1 MQQHKQ
7 GHEEIQGAGR
17 PQKKK
22 QKAKKMKAVVLG
34 VGRMGTAIAYAMDKL
49 GFQVT
54 GMDTNPDAAK
64 NMPFKVNLADGETP
78 KNDFFIVKDAE
89 DICKGIVAN
98 GPRPDIVI
106 SSLPY
111 HQTEIVG
118 KWCVDNEVRYCDLGG
133 RVDVSQNINDYAK
146 ANPIGTPPRP
156 VFTDLGL
163 APGWV
168 NILAEEGV
176 RKLYGAADNVK
187 MMVGGL
193 PDYSE
198 SANNPLRYAVT
209 WSVDGLINEYRDDC
223 LILED
228 GEIKTVKGM
237 SGVELIEGEKFG
249 PMEAFYTSG
258 GASHSIYGMQR
269 RAVKNCSYKTIR
281 YRGHGDMVRFLIRDC
296 NLDDDTL
303 NKIFLEGCGKANKDE
318 VFIVVEVSGGDKSWR
333 QEKVIKSDEQFSAMQ
348 KATAF
353 SISSVAAI
361 MAQGK
366 LEGNKEQHRDYW
378 VQYGPALSYEDIPFE
393 EFRANLAK
401 LGI

>member
-1 MQQHKQ
+1 
-7 GHEEIQGAGR
+7 
-17 PQKKK
+17 
-22 QKAKKMKAVVLG
+22 
-34 VGRMGTAIAYAMDKL
+34 MGTAIAYAMDKL
-49 GFQVT
+49 GFDVC
-54 GMDTNPDAAK
+54 GMDTNVEAAK
-64 NMPFKVNLADGETP
+64 NMPRPRTTTFVQGSP
-78 KNDFFIVKDAE
+78 PRDFFIVDDAE
-89 DICKGIVAN
+89 DICKGIVAV

-111 HQTEIVG
+111 HQTEVVG

-133 RVDVSQNINDYAK
+133 RVDVSKSINDHAK
-146 ANPIGTPPRP
+146 QSATRP

-168 NILAEEGV
+168 NILAEQGYKE
-176 RKLYGAADNVK
+176 LHAPADDIHIE

-193 PDYSE
+193 PDYLE
-198 SANNPLRYAVT
+198 SSNNPLRYAVT

-223 LILED
+223 LILEN
-228 GEIKTVKGM
+228 GQIKTVKGM

-258 GASHSIYGMQR
+258 GASHSIHSMKDRG
-269 RAVKNCSYKTIR
+269 VKNCSYKTIR

-296 NLDDDTL
+296 GLDDEAL
-303 NKIFLEGCGKANKDE
+303 NKIFLEGCGNANKDE
-318 VFIVVEVSGGDKSWR
+318 VIIVAKVTRGNRTWR
-333 QEKVIKSDEQFSAMQ
+333 EEKLIKSDDQFSAMQ

-366 LEGNKEQHRDYW
+366 LEGDKEQHRDYW
-378 VQYGPALSYEDIPFE
+378 TQYPVSLSYADVPFD
-393 EFRANLAK
+393 EFDDNLK
-401 LGI
+401 ILGL

>member
-1 MQQHKQ
+1 
-7 GHEEIQGAGR
+7 
-17 PQKKK
+17 
-22 QKAKKMKAVVLG
+22 
-34 VGRMGTAIAYAMDKL
+34 
-49 GFQVT
+49 
-54 GMDTNPDAAK
+54 
-64 NMPFKVNLADGETP
+64 
-78 KNDFFIVKDAE
+78 
-89 DICKGIVAN
+89 VAN

-133 RVDVSQNINDYAK
+133 RVDVSKSITDHAK
-146 ANPIGTPPRP
+146 QFATRP

-163 APGWV
+163 APGLV
-168 NILAEEGV
+168 NILVEQGCKELHCRAES
-176 RKLYGAADNVK
+176 VK

-209 WSVDGLINEYRDDC
+209 WSIDGLINEYRDDC

-228 GEIKTVKGM
+228 GEIKTVRGM
-237 SGVELIEGEKFG
+237 DGVEQIEGEKFG
-249 PMEAFYTSG
+249 KMEAFYTSG
-258 GASHSIYGMQR
+258 GASHSIYSMQAR
-269 RAVKNCSYKTIR
+269 GVKNCSYKTMR

-318 VFIVVEVSGGDKSWR
+318 VFVVAEVSGGNKTWR

-361 MAQGK
+361 MAEGK
-366 LEGNKEQHRDYW
+366 LEGNKEERRGYW
-378 VQYGPALSYEDIPFE
+378 LQYPKSLSYADVPFK
-393 EFRANLAK
+393 EFSDNLEK
-401 LGI
+401 LALF

>member
-1 MQQHKQ
+1 MR
-7 GHEEIQGAGR
+7 AY
-17 PQKKK
+17 
-22 QKAKKMKAVVLG
+22 VLG
-34 VGRMGTAIAYAMDKL
+34 VGRMGTAIAWAMDRL

-54 GMDTNPDAAK
+54 GMDTNPEAAN
-64 NMPFKVNLADGETP
+64 NMPFKVNHEQSTNSEGKSVMGAP
-78 KNDFFIVKDAE
+78 RNDFFIVGGAE

-133 RVDVSQNINDYAK
+133 RVDVSENINKHAK
-146 ANPIGTPPRP
+146 LLSRGNPPRP

-168 NILAEEGV
+168 NILAEQGV
-176 RKLYGAADNVK
+176 RELHGQAENVK

-198 SANNPLRYAVT
+198 STNNPLRYAVT

-223 LILED
+223 LILEN
-228 GEIKTVKGM
+228 GEIKTVRGM
-237 SGVELIEGEKFG
+237 DGVEQIEGENFG
-249 PMEAFYTSG
+249 KMEAFYTSG
-258 GASHSIYGMQR
+258 GASHSIYDMQR
-269 RAVKNCSYKTIR
+269 KGIKNCSYKTMR

-318 VFIVVEVSGGDKSWR
+318 VFIVAEVSGGDKTWR

-361 MAQGK
+361 MAEGK
-366 LEGNKEQHRDYW
+366 LEGNKAQHRDYW
-378 VQYGPALSYEDIPFE
+378 EQYSPCLSYEDVPFE
-393 EFRANLAK
+393 EFNNNLKK
-401 LGI
+401 LGIN

>member
-1 MQQHKQ
+1 MR
-7 GHEEIQGAGR
+7 AT
-17 PQKKK
+17 
-22 QKAKKMKAVVLG
+22 VLG

-49 GFQVT
+49 GFEVT
-54 GMDTNPDAAK
+54 GMDTNPDAAN
-64 NMPFKVNLADGETP
+64 NMTGS
-78 KNDFFIVKDAE
+78 FFVVDNAE

-118 KWCVDNEVRYCDLGG
+118 KWCIDNEVRYCDLGG
-133 RVDVSQNINDYAK
+133 RVDVSKNISEHAMQF
-146 ANPIGTPPRP
+146 ATRP

-176 RKLYGAADNVK
+176 RKLHGAADNVK

-193 PDYSE
+193 PDYLE
-198 SANNPLRYAVT
+198 STNNPLRYAVT
-209 WSVDGLINEYRDDC
+209 WSVDGLINEYRDGC

-237 SGVELIEGEKFG
+237 DGLEEIEGENFG
-249 PMEAFYTSG
+249 KMEAFYTSG
-258 GASHSIYGMQR
+258 GASHSIYDMQR

-281 YRGHGDMVRFLIRDC
+281 YRGHGDIVKFLIRDC
-296 NLDDDTL
+296 NLDDEAL

-318 VFIVVEVSGGDKSWR
+318 VFIVAEVSGADKIWR
-333 QEKVIKSDEQFSAMQ
+333 QEKVIKSDGRFSAMQ

-366 LEGNKEQHRDYW
+366 LEGNKEQLRDYW
-378 VQYGPALSYEDIPFE
+378 SQYPRSLSYEDIPFE
-393 EFRANLAK
+393 EFNENLAI
-401 LGI
+401 LGL

>member
-1 MQQHKQ
+1 MR
-7 GHEEIQGAGR
+7 AY
-17 PQKKK
+17 
-22 QKAKKMKAVVLG
+22 VLG
-34 VGRMGTAIAYAMDKL
+34 VGRMGTAIAWAMDKL

-54 GMDTNPDAAK
+54 GMDTNPEAAN
-64 NMPFKVNLADGETP
+64 NMPFKVNYEQSVDAAGNSVMGAP
-78 KNDFFIVKDAE
+78 RNDFFIVKDAE

-133 RVDVSQNINDYAK
+133 RVDVSENINKHAK
-146 ANPIGTPPRP
+146 LLSRGNPPRP

-168 NILAEEGV
+168 NILAEQGV
-176 RKLYGAADNVK
+176 RELHGQAENVK

-198 SANNPLRYAVT
+198 STNNPLRYAVT

-228 GEIKTVKGM
+228 GQIKTVRGM
-237 SGVELIEGEKFG
+237 DGVEHIEGEKFG
-249 PMEAFYTSG
+249 KMEAFYTSG
-258 GASHSIYGMQR
+258 GASHSIYDMQR
-269 RAVKNCSYKTIR
+269 KGIKNCSYKTMR

-296 NLDDDTL
+296 GLDDDTL
-303 NKIFLEGCGKANKDE
+303 NRIFLEGCGKANKDE
-318 VFIVVEVSGGDKSWR
+318 VFVVAEVSGGDKVWR
-333 QEKVIKSDEQFSAMQ
+333 QEKVIRSDEQFSAMQ
-348 KATAF
+348 KSTAF

-361 MAQGK
+361 MAEGK
-366 LEGNKEQHRDYW
+366 LEGNKVQHRDYW
-378 VQYGPALSYEDIPFE
+378 EQYSPCLSYEDVPFE
-393 EFRANLAK
+393 EFNNNLKK
-401 LGI
+401 LGIN

>member
-1 MQQHKQ
+1 MR
-7 GHEEIQGAGR
+7 AY
-17 PQKKK
+17 
-22 QKAKKMKAVVLG
+22 VLG
-34 VGRMGTAIAYAMDKL
+34 VGRMGTAIAWAMDKL
-49 GFQVT
+49 GFEVT
-54 GMDTNPDAAK
+54 GMDTNPDAAN
-64 NMPFKVNLADGETP
+64 NMTGSFFVVDDAD
-78 KNDFFIVKDAE
+78 

-111 HQTEIVG
+111 HQTEVVG

-133 RVDVSQNINDYAK
+133 RVDVSKNINDHAEQF
-146 ANPIGTPPRP
+146 ATRP

-168 NILAEEGV
+168 NILAEEGC
-176 RKLYGAADNVK
+176 RKFHGSAEEVK

-193 PDYSE
+193 PDYLE
-198 SANNPLRYAVT
+198 SSNNPLRYALT

-228 GEIKTVKGM
+228 GEVKTVKGM
-237 SGVELIEGEKFG
+237 SGVEQIEGEKFG

-258 GASHSIYGMQR
+258 GASHSIHDMQR
-269 RAVKNCSYKTIR
+269 RGVKNCSYKTIR

-296 NLDDDTL
+296 DLDDGALT
-303 NKIFLEGCGKANKDE
+303 KIFREGCGTVDKDE
-318 VFIVVEVSGGDKSWR
+318 VFIVAEVKGGDKTWR

-366 LEGNKEQHRDYW
+366 LEGNMEQRRDYW
-378 VQYGPALSYEDIPFE
+378 TQYPAALSYDNVPFN
-393 EFRANLAK
+393 EFNNNLERLLTSA
-401 LGI
+401 L

>member
-1 MQQHKQ
+1 M
-7 GHEEIQGAGR
+7 R
-17 PQKKK
+17 
-22 QKAKKMKAVVLG
+22 AVVLG
-34 VGRMGTAIAYAMDKL
+34 IGRMGTAIAYAMDKL
-49 GFQVT
+49 GFDVC
-54 GMDTNPDAAK
+54 GMDTNVEAAK
-64 NMPFKVNLADGETP
+64 NMPKPRTH
-78 KNDFFIVKDAE
+78 KDFFIVDDAE
-89 DICKGIVAN
+89 DICKGIVAV

-111 HQTEIVG
+111 HQTGVVG

-133 RVDVSQNINDYAK
+133 RVDVSQSINEYAK
-146 ANPIGTPPRP
+146 EKATRP

-168 NILAEEGV
+168 NILAEEGC

-228 GEIKTVKGM
+228 GEIKTVRGM
-237 SGVELIEGEKFG
+237 DGVEQIEGEKFG

-258 GASHSIYGMQR
+258 GASHSIHDMHR
-269 RAVKNCSYKTIR
+269 RSVKNCSYKTIR

-296 NLDDDTL
+296 NLDDEAL

-318 VFIVVEVSGGDKSWR
+318 VFIVAEVSGGDKVWR
-333 QEKVIKSDEQFSAMQ
+333 QEKLIKSDEKFSAMQ

-353 SISSVAAI
+353 SISSVASI
-361 MAQGK
+361 MASGD
-366 LEGNKEQHRDYW
+366 LEGDREQRRDYW
-378 VQYGPALSYEDIPFE
+378 TQYPKALTYEDIPFE
-393 EFRANLAK
+393 KFNENLAR
-401 LGI
+401 LGL